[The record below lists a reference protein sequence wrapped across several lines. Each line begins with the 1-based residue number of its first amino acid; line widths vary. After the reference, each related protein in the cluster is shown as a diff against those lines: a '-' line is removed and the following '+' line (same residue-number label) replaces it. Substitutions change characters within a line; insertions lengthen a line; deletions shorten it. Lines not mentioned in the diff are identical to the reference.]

1 MLLSRD
7 SVLRLI
13 DILFQIGYEELVW
26 SARGTRVCPKRVQY
40 YTEINLMNV
49 FEEFIH
55 LVKEL
60 EAQKVRYALVGGVA
74 MAFYHQPRFT
84 RDIDLLIDSED
95 YEKTKAILERE
106 GYFES
111 ASPWTFKSV
120 PIELHRF
127 LKVTT
132 EDEMPI
138 DILIAKTDEVRRMIQ
153 ASVEAESEEGRV
165 KIVSRENLIWLK
177 KKRNSQQDKADIE
190 MLEDEKI
197 R

>member
-1 MLLSRD
+1 
-7 SVLRLI
+7 
-13 DILFQIGYEELVW
+13 
-26 SARGTRVCPKRVQY
+26 
-40 YTEINLMNV
+40 MNV

-60 EAQKVRYALVGGVA
+60 EAQKVRYTLVGGVA
-74 MAFYHQPRFT
+74 MAFYNQPRFT

-95 YEKTKAILERE
+95 YEKTKGILERE

-127 LKVTT
+127 LKAIT
-132 EDEMPI
+132 EDEMYI
-138 DILIAKTDEVRRMIQ
+138 DILIAKTEEIRRIIRG
-153 ASVEAESEEGRV
+153 SLEAESEEGRI
-165 KIVSRENLIWLK
+165 KIVSREDLIWLK
-177 KKRNSQQDKADIE
+177 KMRDSQQDKADIE
-190 MLEDEKI
+190 MLEDEKN